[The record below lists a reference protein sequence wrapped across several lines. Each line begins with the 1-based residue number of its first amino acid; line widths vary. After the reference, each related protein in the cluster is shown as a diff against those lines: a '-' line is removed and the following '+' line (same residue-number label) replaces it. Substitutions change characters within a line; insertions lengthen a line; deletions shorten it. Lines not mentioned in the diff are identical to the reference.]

1 MAFMDKCAQKNSAL
15 KKLVRAAIRA
25 WSITQAARPVNA
37 PQTTTAGSGVCWWE
51 SVFKVDYDKVAS
63 VFDDPRITTAT
74 IKMALTNK
82 K

>member
-37 PQTTTAGSGVCWWE
+37 PQTTTAGFRVP
-51 SVFKVDYDKVAS
+51 VFVGGNRYLKLIMIRWRAYLM
-63 VFDDPRITTAT
+63 THE
-74 IKMALTNK
+74 
-82 K
+82 